1 MSTHNVTAEDA
12 ANLLKNVAEDWKAF
26 WFNHGVVA
34 KNLTELSAA
43 LADANDD
50 EIAHHANGERNDF
63 AAWTDEVIGDATLA
77 SKLRLLITPDAMRRM
92 VARRVA
98 ELTAAASPAVEV
110 TPIPYAIEAPAKPR
124 ARRKTT
130 AKKTLAKVA
139 AAPAAKKESVW
150 RKLLKR

>member
-1 MSTHNVTAEDA
+1 MPTPNVTAEEA
-12 ANLLKNVAEDWKAF
+12 ANLLKDVAEEWKAF

-34 KNLTELSAA
+34 KSLTELSAA

-50 EIAHHANGERNDF
+50 EIAHHANAERNDF
-63 AAWTDEVIGDATLA
+63 ATWADEVIGDATLA

-92 VARRVA
+92 VARRVT
-98 ELTAAASPAVEV
+98 ELTAASAVLE
-110 TPIPYAIEAPAKPR
+110 TPFPVAVEAPAKTR

-130 AKKTLAKVA
+130 AKKTLAKA
-139 AAPAAKKESVW
+139 EAAPSAKKESVW